1 MVFTRTTTYVNVVSE
16 PKVTVAEKVVASKV
30 KNIVTPGW
38 VFCAQSPRH
47 SRRGTVGLNACVWAL
62 EK

>member
-38 VFCAQSPRH
+38 VFCA
-47 SRRGTVGLNACVWAL
+47 L
-62 EK
+62 